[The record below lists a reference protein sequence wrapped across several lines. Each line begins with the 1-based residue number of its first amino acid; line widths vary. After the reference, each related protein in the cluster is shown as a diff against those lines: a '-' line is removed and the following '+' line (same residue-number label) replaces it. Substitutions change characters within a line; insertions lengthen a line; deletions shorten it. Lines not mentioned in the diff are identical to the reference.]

1 MPVDPIEI
9 GLFLPS
15 TRGGSVMAATE
26 PPQEA
31 PTWRLNSNVTRMAE
45 EAGLEEVDD
54 LFKKLQEGLDKL
66 QTKEKL
72 DRKEAMV
79 KLNDLA
85 QDLAKK
91 RDELANVDQMRKQL
105 DQLKNFQP
113 GPGDKFG
120 KALKGAIADLNLEI
134 VKRSDIAKGFVA
146 LPKRWVV
153 ERTLAWLN
161 RCRRLAKDW
170 ECPNRRAQGFL
181 LLASVRLM
189 VHRLCQEAG

>member
-1 MPVDPIEI
+1 MRIDLVDKGEKAAALIPVD
-9 GLFLPS
+9 LVDAD
-15 TRGGSVMAATE
+15 GGY
-26 PPQEA
+26 
-31 PTWRLNSNVTRMAE
+31 
-45 EAGLEEVDD
+45 AGL
-54 LFKKLQEGLDKL
+54 
-66 QTKEKL
+66 
-72 DRKEAMV
+72 
-79 KLNDLA
+79 
-85 QDLAKK
+85 
-91 RDELANVDQMRKQL
+91 
-105 DQLKNFQP
+105 
-113 GPGDKFG
+113 KFG